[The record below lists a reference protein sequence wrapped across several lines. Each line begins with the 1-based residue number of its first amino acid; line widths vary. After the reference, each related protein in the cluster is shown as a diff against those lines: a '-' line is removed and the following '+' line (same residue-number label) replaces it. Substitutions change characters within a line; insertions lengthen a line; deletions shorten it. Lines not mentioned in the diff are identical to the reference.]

1 MKSKREGFQKRSVI
15 TVSVVHFVHD
25 IYTSFLAPALP
36 LIIDKLGMSY
46 GLAGLLAVIQRI
58 SSFFNPLVG
67 IIAERPVMK
76 YMVILSPAITAAS
89 MSLIGV
95 APGYI
100 FLAIVLFVSG
110 FSSTMWHVPT
120 PTMIKHLSGDRTG
133 KGMSYYMMGG
143 ELARTAGPLI
153 ILGVIELW
161 GLEGTWKM
169 MPLGFAASIILYL
182 NFRKFNPRPVEHI
195 ASEGSYWKIFVK
207 FLPAFALTGGFTFC
221 IGGIKAAL
229 TYYLPTYLTDAQ
241 DHSLHFADISLTVL
255 QLAGAAGAY
264 FAGTLSDKMGR
275 TNMLLIIGI
284 VLPLLMFL
292 FLNLEDP
299 HWIIPVL
306 VPLGFF
312 LFAPISVML
321 AVVQDLDTNK
331 KTFVNSIYMFINFFI
346 SSLIIPM
353 VGVLTDKY
361 GFETSYMIFN
371 MMSIGAGFIV
381 LFTRKRIQLITGK

>member
-1 MKSKREGFQKRSVI
+1 MALKREGFQRRNVI
-15 TVSVVHFVHD
+15 TVSVVHFIHD

-58 SSFFNPLVG
+58 SSLFNPLVG
-67 IIAERPVMK
+67 IIAERPIMK
-76 YMVILSPAITAAS
+76 YMVILSPAVTAAA

-100 FLAIVLFVSG
+100 FLAVILFVSG
-110 FSSTMWHVPT
+110 LSSTMWHVPT
-120 PTMIKHLSGDRTG
+120 PTMIKHLSGERTG
-133 KGMSYYMMGG
+133 KGMSYFMLGG
-143 ELARTAGPLI
+143 ELARTIGPLI

-182 NFRKFNPRPVEHI
+182 NFRKVSLRPAEKPI
-195 ASEGSYWKIFVK
+195 SEGNYWKIFIK
-207 FLPAFALTGGFTFC
+207 FLPAFALTGGFTFF
-221 IGGIKAAL
+221 IGGIKASL
-229 TYYLPTYLTDAQ
+229 TYYLPTYLTDAHDQ
-241 DHSLHFADISLTVL
+241 TLVFADIALTIL

-264 FAGTLSDKMGR
+264 FAGTLSDKLGR
-275 TNMLLIIGI
+275 TRTLLIISA
-284 VLPLLMFL
+284 VLPLLMLL
-292 FLNLEDP
+292 FLNLEGF
-299 HWIIPVL
+299 WILLVV

-321 AVVQDLDTNK
+321 AIIQDLDTNK
-331 KTFVNSIYMFINFFI
+331 KTFVNSIYMFVNFFI

-353 VGVLTDKY
+353 VGVLTDKF
-361 GFETSYMIFN
+361 GFASSFLFFN
-371 MMSIGAGFIV
+371 IMSVGAVGVV
-381 LFTRKRIQLITGK
+381 LLTRKKLPQLSN